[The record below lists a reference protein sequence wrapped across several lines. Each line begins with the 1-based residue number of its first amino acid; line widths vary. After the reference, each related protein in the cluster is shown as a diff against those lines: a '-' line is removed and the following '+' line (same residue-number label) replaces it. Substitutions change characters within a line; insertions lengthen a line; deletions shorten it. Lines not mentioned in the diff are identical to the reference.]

1 MHVVLHWNESPSIIS
16 EAAAVKAERMEVV
29 KFRSISKCCPIEG
42 QRGREGSE
50 VLCVQ
55 SDQREDI
62 S

>member
-16 EAAAVKAERMEVV
+16 EAAAVKIERIEVV
-29 KFRSISKCCPIEG
+29 KFRRISRCCPVEG
-42 QRGREGSE
+42 QRGREGAE
-50 VLCVQ
+50 ELCVQ